1 MNPSRRRHP
10 LIAKRARRAMIRR
23 LFSMRKKR
31 KKGEDVKMPLPR
43 NLVKGRVYL
52 DYANSIEPYAYSS
65 VWVEL
70 PHDKV
75 ASTLRN
81 MQEKG
86 FWSPRSQEGELIH
99 IPPGHIIQ
107 VQLLMENK

>member
-1 MNPSRRRHP
+1 VNPSRRRRP

-23 LFSMRKKR
+23 FFKERKKR
-31 KKGEDVKMPLPR
+31 KKGQDIQMPLPR

-52 DYANSIEPYAYSS
+52 DYANSIEPMMYSS

-70 PHDKV
+70 PQDKV

-86 FWSPRSQEGELIH
+86 FWSLRSQNGELIH
-99 IPPGHIIQ
+99 IPPHKIMQ
-107 VQLLMENK
+107 VQLIVGD

>member
-1 MNPSRRRHP
+1 MNASRQRRP
-10 LIAKRARRAMIRR
+10 LIAKRARAAMIRR
-23 LFSMRKKR
+23 FFRERKKR

-52 DYANSIEPYAYSS
+52 DYANSIEPMAYSS

-70 PHDKV
+70 PQDKV
-75 ASTLRN
+75 ATTLRN

-86 FWSPRSQEGELIH
+86 FWSLRSQNGELIH
-99 IPPGHIIQ
+99 IPAHRIIQ
-107 VQLLMENK
+107 VQLVMENM